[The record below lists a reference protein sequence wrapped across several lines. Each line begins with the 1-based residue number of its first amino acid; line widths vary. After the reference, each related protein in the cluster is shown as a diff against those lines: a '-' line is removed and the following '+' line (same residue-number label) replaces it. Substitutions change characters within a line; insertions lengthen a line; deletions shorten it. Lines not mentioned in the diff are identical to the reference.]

1 MNSKRP
7 AQALFNEEEDMWI
20 LYQRVYEDMICNE
33 PNRHPHGN
41 VEVETVGLEQCLLK
55 SWVSFHSISA
65 NAFPLLASVSIYL

>member
-55 SWVSFHSISA
+55 S
-65 NAFPLLASVSIYL
+65 